1 MSTFTKLLAF
11 LMGAIYILFAYF
23 QLNDPDPEIW
33 IPVYAVASLLSFAIL
48 FKIGN
53 RLLFIFFGLA
63 YLVGAYFHIPNE
75 WHGLAYQ
82 EEFVKDIE
90 LARESLGLLIC
101 SLNMFFYAWAFR
113 K

>member
-1 MSTFTKLLAF
+1 MSTFIKLIAF

-23 QLNDPDPEIW
+23 QLNDQDPEIW
-33 IPVYAVASLLSFAIL
+33 IPIYVLASLLSFGVFFQL
-48 FKIGN
+48 GS
-53 RLLFIFFGLA
+53 RYLFIFLGLA
-63 YLVGAYFHIPNE
+63 YLAGAYIYIPNE

-82 EEFVKDIE
+82 EEFVGDIE

-101 SLNMFFYAWAFR
+101 ALNMFFYAWVLR